1 MQRARQDARVDE
13 PIEIG
18 NCEVWRCSGRAARL
32 GHNEAGRSNVAP
44 IFERRDM
51 GQKTRHA
58 ASVSQKGVC
67 IVAPVGV
74 GGESLRGI
82 GVISGGLPVG
92 RLVRWPGCLMAG
104 LHRTGPGRVHG
115 CFWAPAVFGLFAA
128 RDIWKLRAKIAS
140 ENESAFECDAGAKM
154 SKFEAP
160 IDVIGRRGS
169 LNKGE
174 S

>member
-1 MQRARQDARVDE
+1 MQRARQGARVDE

-18 NCEVWRCSGRAARL
+18 NCEVWWCDGRAARL
-32 GHNEAGRSNVAP
+32 GHNEAGHSNVAP

-82 GVISGGLPVG
+82 GVISGACPLAGLSDGQVA
-92 RLVRWPGCLMAG
+92 RWPACIARG
-104 LHRTGPGRVHG
+104 LVAFMVVSGV
-115 CFWAPAVFGLFAA
+115 PAVFGLFAV
-128 RDIWKLRAKIAS
+128 RDIWKLRAKIAP
-140 ENESAFECDAGAKM
+140 ENESAFECDAGVKM
-154 SKFEAP
+154 GKFEAP
-160 IDVIGRRGS
+160 IDVIGRAVR
-169 LNKGE
+169 
-174 S
+174 

>member
-1 MQRARQDARVDE
+1 MQRARQDAWVDE

-18 NCEVWRCSGRAARL
+18 NCEVWRCNGRAARL
-32 GHNEAGRSNVAP
+32 GHNEAGRANVAP

-92 RLVRWPGCLMAG
+92 RLDRWPTYITRG
-104 LHRTGPGRVHG
+104 LVAFMVVSG
-115 CFWAPAVFGLFAA
+115 APAVFGLFAV
-128 RDIWKLRAKIAS
+128 RDIWKLRAKIAP

>member
-18 NCEVWRCSGRAARL
+18 NCEVWRRDGRAARL

-92 RLVRWPGCLMAG
+92 RLARWPTYIARG
-104 LHRTGPGRVHG
+104 LVAFMVVSG
-115 CFWAPAVFGLFAA
+115 APAVFGLFAV
-128 RDIWKLRAKIAS
+128 RDIWKLRAKIAP

>member
-1 MQRARQDARVDE
+1 MQRARQDACVDE

-18 NCEVWRCSGRAARL
+18 NCEVWRCDGRAARL

-74 GGESLRGI
+74 GGERLRGI

-92 RLVRWPGCLMAG
+92 QLARWPTCIARG
-104 LHRTGPGRVHG
+104 LVAFMVVSG
-115 CFWAPAVFGLFAA
+115 APAVFGLFAV
-128 RDIWKLRAKIAS
+128 RDIWKLRAKIAP

-160 IDVIGRRGS
+160 IDVIGRRAS

>member
-18 NCEVWRCSGRAARL
+18 NCEVWRCNGRAARL
-32 GHNEAGRSNVAP
+32 GHNEAARANVAP

-82 GVISGGLPVG
+82 GVILGACPL
-92 RLVRWPGCLMAG
+92 AG
-104 LHRTGPGRVHG
+104 LADGQV
-115 CFWAPAVFGLFAA
+115 A
-128 RDIWKLRAKIAS
+128 R
-140 ENESAFECDAGAKM
+140 
-154 SKFEAP
+154 
-160 IDVIGRRGS
+160 
-169 LNKGE
+169 
-174 S
+174 

>member
-13 PIEIG
+13 LIEIG
-18 NCEVWRCSGRAARL
+18 NCEVWRCDGRAARL

-67 IVAPVGV
+67 ILAPVGV

-82 GVISGGLPVG
+82 GVISGACPLAGLSEG
-92 RLVRWPGCLMAG
+92 RLDRWLGCSMAG

-115 CFWAPAVFGLFAA
+115 CFWSARSVRAVCRTRHLETQSEDCPGK
-128 RDIWKLRAKIAS
+128 RKCLRVR
-140 ENESAFECDAGAKM
+140 CWC
-154 SKFEAP
+154 
-160 IDVIGRRGS
+160 
-169 LNKGE
+169 
-174 S
+174 

>member
-1 MQRARQDARVDE
+1 MQRTRQDARVDE

-18 NCEVWRCSGRAARL
+18 NCEVWRRDGRAARL

-82 GVISGGLPVG
+82 GVISGVCPFAGLSDGQVAQWSAYIARGLVAFMVVSG
-92 RLVRWPGCLMAG
+92 RPQCSGCL
-104 LHRTGPGRVHG
+104 LHET
-115 CFWAPAVFGLFAA
+115 FGNSERRLPRKTKVPSSAMLV
-128 RDIWKLRAKIAS
+128 LR
-140 ENESAFECDAGAKM
+140 
-154 SKFEAP
+154 
-160 IDVIGRRGS
+160 
-169 LNKGE
+169 
-174 S
+174 

>member
-18 NCEVWRCSGRAARL
+18 NCEAWRRDGRAARL
-32 GHNEAGRSNVAP
+32 GHNEAGRANVAP

-82 GVISGGLPVG
+82 GVISGGLPVD
-92 RLVRWPGCLMAG
+92 RLDRWPGCSMAD

-115 CFWAPAVFGLFAA
+115 CFWAPAVLGLFAV
-128 RDIWKLRAKIAS
+128 RDIWKLRAKIAP
-140 ENESAFECDAGAKM
+140 ENESAFECDAGVKM